1 MKKML
6 YDHQKNMPWQYS
18 IFLKASSSGTA
29 ADRIEF
35 LNFSGLCKQIF
46 AHLPHLVKSGN
57 ILGDEYSTEPVPFSQ
72 LCELD
77 SLKNGYQ

>member
-6 YDHQKNMPWQYS
+6 FDQQKNMPWQYS

-35 LNFSGLCKQIF
+35 LTLGLCEQIF
-46 AHLPHLVKSGN
+46 APHLVKSGYR
-57 ILGDEYSTEPVPFSQ
+57 LGDEYSTEPVPFSQ

-77 SLKNGYQ
+77 S